1 METQL
6 KMFAKTNDFSR
17 PSLCDVYH
25 FVIDYV
31 YEMTNLYI
39 ALNGV
44 CTVLSPC
51 AWMQC
56 NSSHQIHWLVK
67 KKFKVDNIFLLS
79 SLFHVA
85 SFHISITV

>member
-44 CTVLSPC
+44 CTFKTVRVLE
-51 AWMQC
+51 C
-56 NSSHQIHWLVK
+56 NAIRRIKFIDWSRKSSR
-67 KKFKVDNIFLLS
+67 
-79 SLFHVA
+79 
-85 SFHISITV
+85 

>member
-1 METQL
+1 MENAKQMETQL

-39 ALNGV
+39 ALNDV
-44 CTVLSPC
+44 CTFKSPC
-51 AWMQC
+51 A
-56 NSSHQIHWLVK
+56 
-67 KKFKVDNIFLLS
+67 
-79 SLFHVA
+79 
-85 SFHISITV
+85 